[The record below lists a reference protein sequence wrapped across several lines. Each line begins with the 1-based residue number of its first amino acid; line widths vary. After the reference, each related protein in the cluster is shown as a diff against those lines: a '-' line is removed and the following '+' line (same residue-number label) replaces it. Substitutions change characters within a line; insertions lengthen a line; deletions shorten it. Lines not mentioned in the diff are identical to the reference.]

1 MSLILVKLRYSM
13 FFAFMFTMKNK
24 VECKT
29 NTCDSLHILPWS
41 ILLTIVA
48 YGTLIFPTY
57 MINLGFML
65 DVLY

>member
-48 YGTLIFPTY
+48 YGT
-57 MINLGFML
+57 
-65 DVLY
+65 